1 MELIK
6 YAQQLAK
13 KIATEKSGEVMNPV
27 EQRLRASYSNKR
39 GIVEVGQIIQKN
51 FGWRGFYFG
60 FKYHVGMNTNPTIYQ
75 RRSTNH

>member
-13 KIATEKSGEVMNPV
+13 KIATEKTGQGMDPV
-27 EQRLRASYSNKR
+27 EQKLRESYSNKR
-39 GIVEVGQIIQKN
+39 GIVEVGKVIGKN

-60 FKYHVGMNTNPTIYQ
+60 FKYHVGECTLSQQIQ
-75 RRSTNH
+75 NHD